1 MSLREALERQ
11 GTWKY
16 HLERNGGSVIHFY
29 RDALMEFLQPGS
41 SPAEINKGGE
51 PTTAKGGEP
60 SEPAYLC
67 RIRDLAL
74 PGSPPRTCLPS
85 PPRTCPPTARTWR
98 SPECR
103 HSLSTT
109 EYIKLHLPSRLSAAG
124 DGLLQLG
131 LAQPTSIMP
140 LVEVGDPTKMHQQ
153 RRMKDL
159 SPG

>member
-1 MSLREALERQ
+1 MSIANGMTNTLR
-11 GTWKY
+11 
-16 HLERNGGSVIHFY
+16 GSF
-29 RDALMEFLQPGS
+29 QGS
-41 SPAEINKGGE
+41 SPSAELYKPNGESQLPPKGE
-51 PTTAKGGEP
+51 SQRPQKEESQRPPKGGEP
-60 SEPAYLC
+60 SEPAYLR

-74 PGSPPRTCLPS
+74 PGLPPRTCLPS
-85 PPRTCPPTARTWR
+85 PPRTCPPKARTWR

-103 HSLSTT
+103 QWRSIFCS